1 MQRNSHE
8 LAWNYPADWGEGQRE
23 KNVMLSSQNMLSI
36 PPHAPSSL
44 GLEQPFVEVYLGL
57 LTRSGF
63 KTNLV
68 DCREVD

>member
-1 MQRNSHE
+1 
-8 LAWNYPADWGEGQRE
+8 
-23 KNVMLSSQNMLSI
+23 MLSSQNMLSI